1 MCSSVLSAASRA
13 CLDAEVP
20 EFLSVRGFWLFFR
33 LGDKLPELCPTDLPS
48 MLECCAHAL
57 VDARPLT
64 VRVTACKALCRQ
76 LKHISSS
83 EAKSALLLQGGVL
96 TSLGS
101 LLQISSEEVLHLVLE
116 SLTAIVRIC
125 PEAIMVVHESFVPLV
140 LQVWQRSA
148 ADPLVHLEAMDLICC
163 AAASS
168 GSLCRALENGF
179 APFLETL
186 FANVASQEAH
196 LVSSAMDLYGV
207 FVKRAELP
215 LSPHIW
221 NCVGPLLS
229 VALDSSDSGTLQNAC
244 DPICSLVRRAP
255 TQISEGGILPQ
266 ILRVLERLLSEEV
279 SEDASLF
286 VGPVIT
292 LLVSHLGHQLQPGLI
307 AGLLCATAKCLARS
321 ERPFLQQ
328 SLIVVLARLMHES
341 LNDVLT
347 ILSSAEVIVGA
358 KPCTALELLLSA
370 WMQHAH
376 KMRSRHTR
384 NVAFSAM
391 VLLHRACTEGD
402 TRLLSLQFQQPL
414 PKQLI
419 NALLKA
425 LIYENDRH
433 QKLKERVLKGAQAGS
448 DDDDDDDVNTSGSDD
463 SDGDDALLLTELIDL
478 DEDFEDDDAGE
489 MDTFRDIECSD
500 PLSKLDLREHLA
512 AYLKAQLQNS
522 TGSLVGD
529 EVLAKEIRA
538 AIAIAQQGTL

>member
-1 MCSSVLSAASRA
+1 
-13 CLDAEVP
+13 
-20 EFLSVRGFWLFFR
+20 
-33 LGDKLPELCPTDLPS
+33 
-48 MLECCAHAL
+48 
-57 VDARPLT
+57 
-64 VRVTACKALCRQ
+64 
-76 LKHISSS
+76 
-83 EAKSALLLQGGVL
+83 
-96 TSLGS
+96 
-101 LLQISSEEVLHLVLE
+101 
-116 SLTAIVRIC
+116 
-125 PEAIMVVHESFVPLV
+125 
-140 LQVWQRSA
+140 
-148 ADPLVHLEAMDLICC
+148 MDLISC
-163 AAASS
+163 AAASNVM
-168 GSLCRALENGF
+168 LCLALENGF

-186 FANVASQEAH
+186 FANVASQDAH

-207 FVKRAELP
+207 LVKRAQLP

-255 TQISEGGILPQ
+255 TQITEGGLLPQ

-292 LLVSHLGHQLQPGLI
+292 LLVAHLGHQLQPGLI

-358 KPCTALELLLSA
+358 KPCNALELLLSA
-370 WMQHAH
+370 WMQHVD

-419 NALLKA
+419 DALCKA
-425 LIYENDRH
+425 LIYENDRQ
-433 QKLKERVLKGAQAGS
+433 QKLKERVLKGAQAAA
-448 DDDDDDDVNTSGSDD
+448 DDDDEYVNPSESDD
-463 SDGDDALLLTELIDL
+463 SDGDDALLLTELINL

-489 MDTFRDIECSD
+489 MDTFRDLECSD

-512 AYLKAQLQNS
+512 AYLKVQLQNGP
-522 TGSLVGD
+522 GSLGGD
-529 EVLAKEIRA
+529 ELLAKEIGA
-538 AIAIAQQGTL
+538 AIAAAQQANS